1 MNFGK
6 AIERVKT
13 RSYIARHANWNDD
26 WETKSDNT
34 LAEWEYL

>member
-13 RSYIARHANWNDD
+13 RSYIARRANWNDD
-26 WETKSDNT
+26 VFIF
-34 LAEWEYL
+34 A